1 MRTSRGLKWE
11 NKTYKLKRS
20 IAEALKNTESK
31 DCNLSDKEKLAPS
44 KETLLTEEMLK
55 CGYNTYR
62 KCPAEANKAQR
73 KPLQQDAERIKVI
86 RKGIPG
92 RAVVRL
98 Y

>member
-62 KCPAEANKAQR
+62 KCQAEANKAQR